1 MLGDIAVTVLHHTPV
16 MKDQARVLIVDAAR
30 FRHNAMLSKE
40 QPRIQHIRERIV
52 EAVELRRRTIRFRVC
67 LFAPVSL
74 HQLRQEFVQ
83 VAQDGAAFSDC
94 G

>member
-1 MLGDIAVTVLHHTPV
+1 
-16 MKDQARVLIVDAAR
+16 
-30 FRHNAMLSKE
+30 
-40 QPRIQHIRERIV
+40 
-52 EAVELRRRTIRFRVC
+52 LRRRAIRFRVC
-67 LFAPVSL
+67 LFALVSL

>member
-1 MLGDIAVTVLHHTPV
+1 MFCDIAVTVLHHAPIV
-16 MKDQARVLIVDAAR
+16 KNQARILVVDAAR
-30 FRHNAMLSKE
+30 FRHDAMLSKE

-52 EAVELRRRTIRFRVC
+52 EAVELRRRAIRFRVC
-67 LFAPVSL
+67 LFALVSL